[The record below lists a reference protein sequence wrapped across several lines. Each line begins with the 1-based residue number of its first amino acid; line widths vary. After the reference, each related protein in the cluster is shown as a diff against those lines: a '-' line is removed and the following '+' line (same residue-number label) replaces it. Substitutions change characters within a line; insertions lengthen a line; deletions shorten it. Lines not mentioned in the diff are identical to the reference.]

1 MLYRII
7 LSLRHLAYDKG
18 WKKVQKA
25 AVPTICVGNITVG
38 GTGKTPHV
46 ELLLRLLE
54 FRAVAV
60 LSRGYKRKS
69 RGFRIVQE
77 TDTARSVGDEPLQ
90 MARKFPSATVAVDKD
105 RLHGCRE
112 LAAGHPQVIV
122 LDDAFQ
128 YRKLDASL
136 KIVLVDYSRPIFED
150 RLLPW
155 GRLRD
160 LPSRIRK
167 AHAVVVTKCPSEL
180 SDEEKERWRS
190 RLRLKPEQPLFFTTL
205 QYERPQPVFPEGDP
219 HYLYA
224 QKVVLVSGIANDA
237 PLRSHISDTY
247 KIVRH
252 LRFPD
257 HHAFS
262 RSDIR
267 SIAAAAGQTP
277 IACLMTTEKDAQRL
291 RDVPSMP
298 DALRHRLFY
307 WPIRAA
313 FLSQEEESAF
323 QDLVLS
329 ALEG

>member
-25 AVPTICVGNITVG
+25 DVPTICVGNITVG

-69 RGFRIVQE
+69 RGFRVVQE

-136 KIVLVDYSRPIFED
+136 KIVLVDYSRPVFED

-180 SDEEKERWRS
+180 SDEEKERIM
-190 RLRLKPEQPLFFTTL
+190 KAE
-205 QYERPQPVFPEGDP
+205 PQFVEENAWVQEA
-219 HYLYA
+219 YVA
-224 QKVVLVSGIANDA
+224 
-237 PLRSHISDTY
+237 
-247 KIVRH
+247 KIVEKG
-252 LRFPD
+252 
-257 HHAFS
+257 S
-262 RSDIR
+262 KSDVRLLWYNTTMNNNENETITIADA
-267 SIAAAAGQTP
+267 SISKADKEAHDVKVGDFVKLY
-277 IACLMTTEKDAQRL
+277 IAPEKTVGSVKIVFD
-291 RDVPSMP
+291 
-298 DALRHRLFY
+298 
-307 WPIRAA
+307 
-313 FLSQEEESAF
+313 
-323 QDLVLS
+323 
-329 ALEG
+329 

>member
-1 MLYRII
+1 MLYRLI

-25 AVPTICVGNITVG
+25 DVPTICVGNVTVG

-105 RLHGCRE
+105 RIHGCRE

-136 KIVLVDYSRPIFED
+136 KIVLVDYSRPVFED

-180 SDEEKERWRS
+180 SDEEKENWRS
-190 RLRLKPEQPLFFTTL
+190 RLRLTPEQPLFFTTL

-262 RSDIR
+262 RKDIR
-267 SIAAAAGQTP
+267 NIAAAASQTP

-323 QDLVLS
+323 QDLVFS
-329 ALEG
+329 ALE